1 MRTLLVRAFVPL
13 LVAALLLAGVITLGE
28 VARDALRQQDRYV
41 VAFADIDCEPPPGQ
55 ERTAFL
61 NEVQY
66 VGELPE
72 RLQLLDDDLAVR
84 LARAFA
90 RHPRVE
96 KVLRVEIVPPRQ
108 VRVLLVYRPQPPG
121 SSKEASRRDAGPP

>member
-1 MRTLLVRAFVPL
+1 MPKFLVRALVPL
-13 LVAALLLAGVITLGE
+13 LVAALLLAGVIALGE
-28 VARDALRQQDRYV
+28 AARDALSGHDRYA
-41 VAFADIDCEPPPGQ
+41 VAFGDIDCEPPPGQ
-55 ERTAFL
+55 DRVAFL

-72 RLQLLDDDLAVR
+72 RLQLLDEHLAAR

-96 KVLRVEIVPPRQ
+96 QVLRVEVVPP
-108 VRVLLVYRPQPPG
+108 
-121 SSKEASRRDAGPP
+121 